1 MKQLFRA
8 INAVLAGFLGTLVIS
23 TVAIIV
29 AMFSTRES
37 GHRSLGLFGGVYFE
51 AKDRT
56 DGVTSL
62 EVGVENWTVIV
73 VLWLVLSALAFVS
86 ILIFGWLRRYRQTLI
101 DRWPG
106 VT

>member
-1 MKQLFRA
+1 MRRLFQA
-8 INAVLAGFLGTLVIS
+8 VNAVVFGFLGTLVIS
-23 TVAIIV
+23 TIAIIV

-37 GHRSLGLFGGVYFE
+37 GHRSLGPFGGVYFE
-51 AKDRT
+51 AIDRA
-56 DGVTSL
+56 DGVTSM

-86 ILIFGWLRRYRQTLI
+86 ILIFGWLRLYRQALI
-101 DRWPG
+101 DKGPG